1 MVTAPWR
8 RAFVCSLMVA
18 PVVLLGSGCKTASGW
33 RMPWSS
39 WGGASSPSATALNI
53 SKPSTQAPSPTN
65 IPGQSNRGIA
75 ANSGAT
81 APGAGGVGAGGVG
94 AGGVGTGGV
103 GTAGVGPSTG
113 VAGYPG
119 TAQANA
125 YPAQNVATWPQ
136 GTAAGGQVAPAG
148 GLQVG
153 PYGMQSNPPNG
164 YAGNAQ
170 PRGPATGAAG
180 YGGAL
185 QNNTAGATAA
195 PGAAGTRDDYR
206 TADLGAAGP
215 YRGGAATGGAAAPA
229 ETPETNSVYGGNA
242 GAATA
247 TEPSVYGS
255 AEETSPAAGGNTPA
269 AGPYGNTE
277 PAESTA
283 PRSYGPPN
291 TVAPGARPSTSP
303 PSSSGAGRP
312 ALPASLSGAGGY
324 RPGSTAGGYGS
335 RNAGYDQ
342 PQNAAVPESNPAG
355 SSTYR

>member
-8 RAFVCSLMVA
+8 RALIYSLAVA
-18 PVVLLGSGCKTASGW
+18 PVVLLGSGCKTAGGW
-33 RMPWSS
+33 QMPWSS
-39 WGGASSPSATALNI
+39 WGGASSPNATALNI
-53 SKPSTQAPSPTN
+53 SKPSTQAPSPSNT
-65 IPGQSNRGIA
+65 PGQANRGIA
-75 ANSGAT
+75 ASGGAT
-81 APGAGGVGAGGVG
+81 APGAAGT
-94 AGGVGTGGV
+94 GTGGV
-103 GTAGVGPSTG
+103 GPTNG
-113 VAGYPG
+113 VAGYPA

-136 GTAAGGQVAPAG
+136 GAVAGGQVAPAG

-153 PYGMQSNPPNG
+153 PYGMQSNPPSG

-170 PRGPATGAAG
+170 PRASAPGAAG

-185 QNNTAGATAA
+185 QNSTVGATAA
-195 PGAAGTRDDYR
+195 PGATGTREDYR

-215 YRGGAATGGAAAPA
+215 YRGGPATGGAATGSAAAAAPA
-229 ETPETNSVYGGNA
+229 ETPETNSVYGGSA

-255 AEETSPAAGGNTPA
+255 AEETSPAAGGNASA
-269 AGPYGNTE
+269 AGPYGNAE
-277 PAESTA
+277 PAESAA

-291 TVAPGARPSTSP
+291 TVAPVARPSTSP
-303 PSSSGAGRP
+303 PPSSGATRP
-312 ALPASLSGAGGY
+312 ALPASLSSVGGY